1 MLGSRSNASCHS
13 SRVKRGHAGHI
24 GEDSAVT
31 PDELRD
37 RILRWEDPHTDFK
50 ETVDSNSELA
60 KDLVCF
66 ANSDGGQL
74 VIGVAKDRSVVGVP
88 DTDQLLLR
96 VDDVA
101 FQSCSPSLT
110 VVPEVVTLDG
120 KDVVVLNIAKG
131 DQRHYSTREGRYYIR
146 SGARCRR
153 ASREELLRL
162 FQAAHSLFYDEQPL
176 PRLDL
181 TDLDL
186 DAVARYLDDTNQ
198 VDLDEDLVRLLR
210 AWRMY
215 DGSHPTVGGLVLFGR
230 HPQAQLE
237 SSRVVVGALAG
248 DDIGNDF
255 VDRKDIDG
263 PLLSVI
269 AQIETFLRLY
279 LRTGHEIVGFEKE
292 KREEIPMAALRE
304 AVVNALVHRDY
315 TIAGPTRVFVLS
327 DRVEV
332 RSPGRPPNSVDA
344 EAMRAGVHVTR
355 NPHVYSRVV
364 AAELATRAGTGIR
377 RIARLLRQTNG
388 TSLGIAISDAEVALT
403 LPRGS
408 RSAERAGG

>member
-1 MLGSRSNASCHS
+1 M
-13 SRVKRGHAGHI
+13 
-24 GEDSAVT
+24 T

-37 RILRWEDPHTDFK
+37 RILRWEVPHTDFR
-50 ETVDSNSELA
+50 EAVERNSELA

-96 VDDVA
+96 IDDVA
-101 FQSCSPSLT
+101 FQSCSPPVT
-110 VVPEVVTLDG
+110 VAPEIVTLDG
-120 KDVVVLNIAKG
+120 KDVVVLNITKG
-131 DQRHYSTREGRYYIR
+131 DQRPYCTSEGRYYIR
-146 SGARCRR
+146 SGTRCRR

-162 FQAAHSLFYDEQPL
+162 FQAARSLFYDEQPL
-176 PRLDL
+176 PRLNL
-181 TDLDL
+181 ADLDL
-186 DAVARYLDDTNQ
+186 DAVSRYLDDTNQ
-198 VDLDEDLVRLLR
+198 IDLDDDLVRLLR

-230 HPQAQLE
+230 RPQAALE

-248 DDIGNDF
+248 DDIGDDF
-255 VDRKDIDG
+255 VDRKDLYG
-263 PLLSVI
+263 SLFSVI
-269 AQIETFLRLY
+269 AQIETFLRLH

-315 TIAGPTRVFVLS
+315 TIPGPTRVFVLS

-332 RSPGRPPNSVDA
+332 RSLGRPPDSVDA
-344 EAMRAGVHVTR
+344 EAMRAGTHIPR
-355 NPHVYSRVV
+355 NPYIYSRVT
-364 AAELATRAGTGIR
+364 AAGLATRAGTGIR
-377 RIARLLRQTNG
+377 RIARLLKETNG
-388 TSLGIAISDAEVALT
+388 TNLGISISDAEVALT
-403 LPRGS
+403 LPRGPK
-408 RSAERAGG
+408 

>member
-1 MLGSRSNASCHS
+1 M
-13 SRVKRGHAGHI
+13 
-24 GEDSAVT
+24 AVSMT

-50 ETVDSNSELA
+50 EAVDSNSELA

-88 DTDQLLLR
+88 DADALLLR

-101 FQSCSPSLT
+101 FQRRSPPLT

-131 DQRHYSTREGRYYIR
+131 DQRPYCTGEGRYYVR
-146 SGARCRR
+146 SGARCRQ

-162 FQAAHSLFYDEQPL
+162 FQAAHSLFYDEQQL
-176 PRLDL
+176 PWLDL
-181 TDLDL
+181 TDLEL
-186 DAVARYLDDTNQ
+186 DEVARYLDDTNQ
-198 VDLDEDLVRLLR
+198 VDLDDDLARLLR

-230 HPQAQLE
+230 RPQAELE
-237 SSRVVVGALAG
+237 SSRVVVGALVG
-248 DDIGNDF
+248 DDIGDNF
-255 VDRKDIDG
+255 VDRKDVSG

-269 AQIETFLRLY
+269 AQIEMFLRLH

-315 TIAGPTRVFVLS
+315 TIPGPTRVFVLS

-344 EAMRAGVHVTR
+344 DAMRAGAHVPR
-355 NPHVYSRVV
+355 NPHIYSRVV
-364 AAELATRAGTGIR
+364 AAKLATRAGTGIP
-377 RIARLLRQTNG
+377 RIARLLRETNG
-388 TSLGIAISDAEVALT
+388 TSLGITISNAEVALT
-403 LPRGS
+403 LPRGPARPS
-408 RSAERAGG
+408 

>member
-1 MLGSRSNASCHS
+1 M
-13 SRVKRGHAGHI
+13 
-24 GEDSAVT
+24 T

-50 ETVDSNSELA
+50 EAADSNSELA

-74 VIGVAKDRSVVGVP
+74 VIGIAKDRS
-88 DTDQLLLR
+88 
-96 VDDVA
+96 
-101 FQSCSPSLT
+101 
-110 VVPEVVTLDG
+110 
-120 KDVVVLNIAKG
+120 VVVLNIAKG
-131 DQRHYSTREGRYYIR
+131 DQRPYSTREGRYYIR

-162 FQAAHSLFYDEQPL
+162 FQSAHSLFYDEQPL

-186 DAVARYLDDTNQ
+186 DAVTRYLDDTNQ
-198 VDLDEDLVRLLR
+198 VNLDEDLVRLLR

-230 HPQAQLE
+230 RPQAELE
-237 SSRVVVGALAG
+237 SSRVVVGAVSG
-248 DDIGNDF
+248 GDIGDDF
-255 VDRKDIDG
+255 VDRKDLSG

-269 AQIETFLRLY
+269 AQIETFLRLH
-279 LRTGHEIVGFEKE
+279 LRTAHEIVGFEKE

-344 EAMRAGVHVTR
+344 E
-355 NPHVYSRVV
+355 VV
-364 AAELATRAGTGIR
+364 
-377 RIARLLRQTNG
+377 
-388 TSLGIAISDAEVALT
+388 LT
-403 LPRGS
+403 LPRGAATPS
-408 RSAERAGG
+408 